1 MFRDVTDKLR
11 TLGDRALSSTAGD
24 RFRPV
29 KVLREVLGTAN
40 DLVGRPLCTDEELRR
55 RRTRRQAASTAIP
68 AASAPAR
75 EAAPVMVYFAGRD
88 QRTLKKVEELL
99 AARGVPY
106 KVLDCSEDEATRSW
120 VGVQTHG
127 GEDYPYVFIAGE
139 LVGGLRELVRLD
151 VNGALKRRV
160 FGG

>member
-1 MFRDVTDKLR
+1 MLRDVTDKLR

-40 DLVGRPLCTDEELRR
+40 DLAGRPLCSDEELRR
-55 RRTRRQAASTAIP
+55 RRARRQAASATSP
-68 AASAPAR
+68 TEGAPSR

-88 QRTLKKVEELL
+88 HRTLKKVEELL
-99 AARGVPY
+99 GARGVPY
-106 KVLDCSEDEATRSW
+106 KVLDCTDDEAMLSW
-120 VGVQTHG
+120 ATTQSHG
-127 GEDYPYVFIAGE
+127 AEFPLVFIAGE